1 MANIRAGVAYV
12 DVRLG
17 SIDELKNKMKAGIE
31 DIGKQAGQQLGENIK
46 KNVPVAAG
54 AELGEKLDKEFSK
67 AFFKDAKTEFAGG
80 LRALA
85 TGQFGT
91 AKDLF
96 KSAGS
101 SFGSSVVQGF
111 KNGIRGIENGF
122 NNITNVA
129 RNVGSQISSGLHVG
143 WSKAMELGK
152 ALDSAAQK
160 MGFLSF
166 QVQNFGILASAAFTA
181 PIAGALGFA
190 TVIGIKTAAQIESA
204 TAALKFLLPVGYDV
218 EGLLNRLKKIALESP
233 IFDTA
238 DLITYAQ
245 KFTAAGVSIDE
256 TTRFLKAFSNIALV
270 TGANTDEANRAIVA
284 ITQVFGKGKL
294 QAEELNQQLG
304 EAMPATLK
312 LLRDQYGVTAKEFT
326 KMVKDGKISGE
337 DLIKAFTKIG
347 ESKKFLD
354 GAAHGAETLNGIWQN
369 FKETLS
375 TQLGQ
380 FFLDNAKQIKAA
392 MNELTPALSELL
404 KAAGPLFID
413 LINGF
418 SRLVGWLKQAV
429 DWYNNLSPKQQDF
442 ILKMIQIAA
451 VVGPAVLILGS
462 LLGAFAGIAA
472 GVAAVLTPV
481 GAVIA
486 AIIVIGV
493 AVGGAIAWFKKFG
506 GESTAL
512 GEKLKGIWDGFYKN
526 VIEPL
531 KGGLADLWQSIQN
544 AFNQIKNA
552 VGGNTDA
559 WKSWW
564 TGIKTVAGFAWNYL
578 KALFS
583 GIITF
588 LGGLLKVIGNV
599 VEGIASFISGIIKIF
614 KGLTDFL
621 IGVFTGD
628 WSRAWQGIK
637 EIWDGLWDAI
647 YGTLAN
653 FSKAVGNLVLS
664 IVKGVVALFKSLYNT
679 LVGHSIIPDMVNAII
694 SWMGKLVNGIK
705 NVINL
710 IKGVFTGFASAVK
723 AFANLFANGVREV
736 VGFFGSLPGKI
747 KSALGNLASSL
758 YNFGQNVIQGFVN
771 GMASIGQRAINKAH
785 DIANSVKGIVKGAL
799 GIGSPSRVFREYGRN
814 VVQGFVLGISAEQSN
829 LTRSL
834 DTFSDKPRFEQI
846 NGSPNAPIGVGGTGP
861 ANAAISIE
869 NYYANDDVDPWR
881 QAEDWYFL
889 ITSRG
894 GVA

>member
-1 MANIRAGVAYV
+1 MANIKAGVAYV

-31 DIGKQAGQQLGENIK
+31 DIGKEVGKQLGENIK
-46 KNVPVAAG
+46 KNTPTAPVAQ
-54 AELGEKLDKEFSK
+54 LGEKLDKELSK
-67 AFFKDAKTEFAGG
+67 AFFKDAKTEFSGG

-96 KSAGS
+96 KAAGS
-101 SFGSSVVQGF
+101 NFGNSVVGGF
-111 KNGIRGIENGF
+111 KNAIRGIESGF
-122 NNITNVA
+122 NNIVSLSKNA
-129 RNVGSQISSGLHVG
+129 GSAISSGLHTG
-143 WSKAMELGK
+143 WTKAMELGK
-152 ALDSAAQK
+152 ALDSASQK

-166 QVQNFGILASAAFTA
+166 QIQNFGILASAAFTA

-190 TVIGIKTAAQIESA
+190 TVIGVKTAAQIEQA
-204 TAALKFLLPVGYDV
+204 TAALKFLLPVGYNV
-218 EGLLNRLKKIALESP
+218 EALLKRLQKIAFESP

-238 DLITYAQ
+238 DLIDYAQ

-270 TGANTDEANRAIVA
+270 TGANTDQANRAIVA

-304 EAMPATLK
+304 EAMPAVLK

-337 DLIKAFTKIG
+337 DLIRAFTKIG
-347 ESKKFLD
+347 ESRKFLD
-354 GAAHGAETLNGIWQN
+354 GAAAGAKTLNAIWQN
-369 FKETLS
+369 FKETLQ

-380 FFLDNAKQIKAA
+380 FFLDNSKQIK
-392 MNELTPALSELL
+392 EALDRLGPTLSQLL
-404 KAAGPLFID
+404 KDAGPLFID
-413 LINGF
+413 LIEGF
-418 SRLVGWLKQAV
+418 SRLVGWLQKGVA
-429 DWYNNLSPKQQDF
+429 WYDALSPKQKAF
-442 ILKMIQIAA
+442 IIDLIQIAA
-451 VVGPAVLILGS
+451 VIGPAVLILGS
-462 LLGAFAGIAA
+462 FMGALAGVTAGIAA
-472 GVAAVLTPV
+472 ILTPI
-481 GAVIA
+481 GAVIT
-486 AIIVIGV
+486 AILLVGTAIGGV
-493 AVGGAIAWFKKFG
+493 IAWFKKFG
-506 GESTAL
+506 GENTAL
-512 GEKLKGIWDGFYKN
+512 GETIKKVWSGFYDA
-526 VIEPL
+526 VITPL
-531 KGGLADLWQSIQN
+531 KSGFQDLWKSIQN

-559 WKSWW
+559 WKTWGSVLGGVFK
-564 TGIKTVAGFAWNYL
+564 GIWSYL
-578 KALFS
+578 KALGS
-583 GIITF
+583 GIVAF
-588 LGGLLKVIGNV
+588 LGGLLKVLGNV

-614 KGLTDFL
+614 KGLTDF
-621 IGVFTGD
+621 IRGVFTGD
-628 WSRAWQGIK
+628 WKRAWQGIK

-647 YGTLAN
+647 YGVLAN

-679 LVGHSIIPDMVNAII
+679 LVGHSIIPDMVKAIL
-694 SWMGKLVNGIK
+694 SWMNKLVSGIRS
-705 NVINL
+705 VLSAIAS
-710 IKGVFTGFASAVK
+710 VFRGFASAVK
-723 AFANLFANGVREV
+723 AFANLFASGVKTV

-747 KSALGNLASSL
+747 RSALGNLASSL

-771 GMASIGQRAINKAH
+771 GMSSIGQRAINKAR

-829 LTRSL
+829 LTKSL
-834 DTFSDKPRFEQI
+834 NTFADKPRFEQV
-846 NGSPNAPIGVGGTGP
+846 NGSPNAPITAG
-861 ANAAISIE
+861 AASASAALQIE
-869 NYYANDDVDPWR
+869 NYYANDEVDPWR